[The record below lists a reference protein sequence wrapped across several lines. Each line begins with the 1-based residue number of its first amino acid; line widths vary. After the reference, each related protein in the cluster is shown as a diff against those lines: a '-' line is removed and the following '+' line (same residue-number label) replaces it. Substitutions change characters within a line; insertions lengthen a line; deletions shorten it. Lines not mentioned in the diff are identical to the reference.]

1 MALSE
6 KSLKQS
12 LESGAILPVYVIVGN
27 DSFLKT
33 QAKDRIVKAA
43 IGEDDGFNLVTFEND
58 CNLEILYNEL
68 SSCSFTSDKKC
79 VVLSDY
85 DVDKCSKNEFDSL
98 LELAG
103 TKYETSV
110 FIIYFDA
117 IVYDSKKSSKI
128 KELMKAAESVG
139 GSSVILDHRTKE
151 ELVRQLV
158 ASAKKRNCT
167 LSPTNA
173 GYLIDVCSTDINT
186 LLNELAKLCLY
197 VKQGEITKE
206 IIDSVAVKSVE
217 ASIFDLSKKIIA
229 GDTVGAMNLLD
240 DLLFMRVTAESVV
253 YQIAQ
258 SFVDLYRASAAK
270 KHGVAAE
277 SIAADFKMIN
287 TSFRLKNAAY
297 QLKKYDDNKIK
308 LSFDAIIDAEREIKS
323 YSADKRIVVEK
334 LIVRLIYIMK
344 TGEAL
349 D

>member
-6 KSLKQS
+6 RSLKQS
-12 LESGAILPVYVIVGN
+12 LENGAILPVYVIVGN

-33 QAKDRIVKAA
+33 QAMDRIVKAA
-43 IGEDDGFNLVTFEND
+43 VGEADDFNLVTFENG

-68 SSCSFTSDKKC
+68 NSCSFTSDKKC
-79 VVLSDY
+79 VILNDY
-85 DVDKCSKNEFDSL
+85 DIEKCSKDELESL
-98 LELAG
+98 IKLAG

-117 IVYDSKKSSKI
+117 IAYDAKKSTKI
-128 KELMKAAESVG
+128 KELIKAAEGVG
-139 GSSVILDHRTKE
+139 GSSVILDHRTKD

-167 LSPTNA
+167 LSPMSA

-186 LLNELAKLCLY
+186 LLNELSKLCLY

-217 ASIFDLSKKIIA
+217 ASIFDLAKKIIA
-229 GDTVGAMNLLD
+229 GDTAGAMRLLD
-240 DLLFMRVTAESVV
+240 DLCFMRVAPEVII

-258 SFVDLYRASAAK
+258 SFIDMYRASAAK
-270 KHGVAAE
+270 KQGVAAE
-277 SIAADFKMIN
+277 SIAGDFNMKN
-287 TSFRLKNAAY
+287 TAFRLKNAAAN
-297 QLKKYDDNKIK
+297 LRKYDDNKIN
-308 LSFDAIIDAEREIKS
+308 LSLDAIITAERENKS
-323 YSADKRIVVEK
+323 YSSDARVIIEK
-334 LIVRLIYIMK
+334 LIVKLIYIMK

>member
-12 LESGAILPVYVIVGN
+12 LDNGAILPVYVIVGN

-33 QAKDRIVKAA
+33 QAKDRIIKAA

-110 FIIYFDA
+110 FILYFDA
-117 IVYDSKKSSKI
+117 IVYDPKKSGKI
-128 KELMKAAESVG
+128 KELMKAAEGVG
-139 GSSVILDHRTKE
+139 GSSVIIDHRTKE
-151 ELVRQLV
+151 ELARQLV
-158 ASAKKRNCT
+158 ASAKKRNCL
-167 LSPTNA
+167 LSTTNA
-173 GYLIDVCSTDINT
+173 GYLIDVSSTDINT
-186 LLNELAKLCLY
+186 LLNEIEKLCLY
-197 VKQGEITKE
+197 IKQGEITKE

-229 GDTVGAMNLLD
+229 GDTAGALKLLD
-240 DLLFMRVTAESVV
+240 DLYYMRVSPDLIIH
-253 YQIAQ
+253 QIGQA
-258 SFVDLYRASAAK
+258 FVDLYRASAAK
-270 KHGVAAE
+270 KQGVAPE
-277 SIAADFKMIN
+277 SAAGDFNMKN
-287 TSFRLKNAAY
+287 TAFRLKNASY
-297 QLKKYDDNKIK
+297 QLGKYDDNKIN
-308 LSFDAIIDAEREIKS
+308 LSFDALINAEREKKS
-323 YSADKRIVVEK
+323 YSTDARVIIER

>member
-12 LESGAILPVYVIVGN
+12 LENGALLSAYVIVGN

-33 QAKDRIVKAA
+33 QAKERIIKAA

-68 SSCSFTSDKKC
+68 NSCPFTSDKKC

-85 DVDKCSKNEFDSL
+85 DVEKCTKEEFESL
-98 LELAG
+98 LELVG
-103 TKYETSV
+103 TKYETAV

-117 IVYDSKKSSKI
+117 IVYDAKKSGKI
-128 KELMKAAESVG
+128 KELMKAAEGVG
-139 GSSVILDHRTKE
+139 GSAVILDHRSKD

-167 LSPTNA
+167 LSPASA

-186 LLNELAKLCLY
+186 LLNELSKLCLY
-197 VKQGEITKE
+197 VKQGEITNE
-206 IIDSVAVKSVE
+206 IIDLVVVKSVE
-217 ASIFDLSKKIIA
+217 ASIYDLSKKIIA
-229 GDTVGAMNLLD
+229 GDTAGAMKVLDNLY
-240 DLLFMRVTAESVV
+240 FMRVAPEVIIF
-253 YQIAQ
+253 QIAQ
-258 SFVDLYRASAAK
+258 AFVDLYRASAAK
-270 KHGVAAE
+270 KQGVTAESAAE
-277 SIAADFKMIN
+277 DFNMKN
-287 TSFRLKNAAY
+287 TAFRLKNAMY
-297 QLKKYDDNKIK
+297 NLKKYDDKKIK
-308 LSFDAIIDAEREIKS
+308 LSFDAIIQAEKENKS
-323 YSADKRIVVEK
+323 YSTQSRVVIEK